1 MDSKLYLIRFFKAI
15 RSIKR
20 EKTKSQLDKLTRY
33 VHWSQQLLTERD
45 ISYTRLTDFV
55 DSKFAG
61 KFFRSLIFKYIDL
74 DFSRSSDAELG
85 SRVIS

>member
-1 MDSKLYLIRFFKAI
+1 MSFKAI

-61 KFFRSLIFKYIDL
+61 KLTNGFHLLKIFFKMTKALIYTHRQT
-74 DFSRSSDAELG
+74 SN
-85 SRVIS
+85 